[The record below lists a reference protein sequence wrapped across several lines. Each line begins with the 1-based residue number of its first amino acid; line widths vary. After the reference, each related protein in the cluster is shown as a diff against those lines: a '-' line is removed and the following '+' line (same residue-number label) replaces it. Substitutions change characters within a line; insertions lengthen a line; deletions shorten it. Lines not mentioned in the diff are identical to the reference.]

1 MSTKNLLVVDD
12 SATTRMLIS
21 LTLKKSESYRIVEAS
36 DGTEAVEKLGSQA
49 VDIVLTDINMP
60 KMSGLKLISYIRS
73 SHSSP
78 KLPIIVITT
87 KGEEESRDRGLE
99 LGANA
104 YLSKPISGAK
114 LQSTVKKLLDEVGQP
129 TK

>member
-12 SATTRMLIS
+12 SATTRMLIA
-21 LTLKKSESYRIVEAS
+21 LTLKKSLEYRIVEAS
-36 DGTEAVEKLGSQA
+36 NGTEAVEKLSSHP

-60 KMSGLKLISYIRS
+60 KMGGLELISYIRS

-78 KLPIIVITT
+78 KVPIIVITT
-87 KGEEESRDRGLE
+87 EGEEDARDRGLE
-99 LGANA
+99 LGADA

-114 LQSTVKKLLDEVGQP
+114 LQETVRKLLKSVEAPGS
-129 TK
+129 

>member
-21 LTLKKSESYRIVEAS
+21 LTLKKSGSYRIVEAS
-36 DGTEAVEKLGSQA
+36 DGAEAVEKLGSQA

-60 KMSGLKLISYIRS
+60 EMTGLELISYIRS

-87 KGEEESRDRGLE
+87 KGEEQSRDQGLA

-104 YLSKPISGAK
+104 YLSKPISSAK
-114 LQSTVKKLLDEVGQP
+114 LQLTVKKLLDGVGQP
-129 TK
+129 AK

>member
-21 LTLKKSESYRIVEAS
+21 LTLGKSPSYQIVEAS
-36 DGTEAVEKLGSQA
+36 NGAEAVEKLGSQS

-60 KMSGLKLISYIRS
+60 KMTGLELISYIRS

-78 KLPIIVITT
+78 TLPIIVITT
-87 KGEEESRDRGLE
+87 RGEEEARDRGLA

-104 YLSKPISGAK
+104 YLCKPISGTQ
-114 LQSTVKKLLDEVGQP
+114 LQETVKKLLKAVEVP
-129 TK
+129 SS

>member
-21 LTLKKSESYRIVEAS
+21 LTLKKSPKYRIVEATN
-36 DGTEAVEKLGSQA
+36 GAEAVEKLGTQP

-60 KMSGLKLISYIRS
+60 KMGGLELISYIRS

-78 KLPIIVITT
+78 KVPIVVITT
-87 KGEEESRDRGLE
+87 EGEEDARDRGLA
-99 LGANA
+99 LGADA
-104 YLSKPISGAK
+104 YLSKPISGVK
-114 LQSTVKKLLDEVGQP
+114 LQETVKKLLEGLEAP
-129 TK
+129 KG